1 MVDSEEEGTTFCP
14 RCGAAAQAGDVFCRR
29 CGTRLDAEIAEDSLA
44 AAAPLT
50 RRSRRR
56 STLLALA
63 ALLLLALFAGAAAVV
78 YWTSRADDEPTA
90 AELALVRQEERERRL
105 RPPFTRAMEGR
116 DRLFLLER
124 QYLAAMKDAQERI
137 SKYRKRLNDYNAE
150 VKQIDNSVA
159 AQRQACQQYYD
170 VPCPDVTY
178 PNYPEAPDVSTSTR
192 TLRSAANRLNDFRA
206 DLVSLTPPGDL
217 RVFYAQMGAAVESLR
232 ADANHNADVL
242 TEATGV
248 QSEGEGGGG
257 LNFTEIAKLRGE
269 SALSAIK
276 RLNREAIRLIKD
288 LRLQLRSFD
297 VRGGRDVDPGDH
309 SFTI

>member
-1 MVDSEEEGTTFCP
+1 MGTSEDGTTFCP
-14 RCGAAAQAGDVFCRR
+14 RCGAGAQAGDGFCRR
-29 CGTRLDAEIAEDSLA
+29 CGMRLDADIAPEPLA
-44 AAAPLT
+44 ADLPPS
-50 RRSRRR
+50 RGSRRR
-56 STLLALA
+56 NILLGLA
-63 ALLLLALFAGAAAVV
+63 ALLLLALIAGAAAVV
-78 YWTSRADDEPTA
+78 YWTNQAEDEPTA
-90 AELALVRQEERERRL
+90 AELALARQEERERRL
-105 RPPFTRAMEGR
+105 RPPFTTAMEGR

-137 SKYRKRLNDYNAE
+137 SKFRKRLNEYNAE

-170 VPCPDVTY
+170 VPCPDVSY
-178 PNYPEAPDVSTSTR
+178 PNYPEAPDVSTST
-192 TLRSAANRLNDFRA
+192 TSLRSVANRLNDFRA
-206 DLVSLTPPGDL
+206 DLVSVTPPEDL
-217 RVFYAQMGAAVESLR
+217 RVFYAQMSAAVESLR
-232 ADANHNADVL
+232 TDANHNADVL

-297 VRGGRDVDPGDH
+297 VRGGRDIDPGDH
-309 SFTI
+309 SFTV